1 MGLTRRLSIR
11 WRITIGSVF
20 VAAILLTFAAFIFRA
35 QIEQVQL
42 KADKKLLYDA
52 TTPYLT
58 EIKDHSDQIDPPAGE
73 QHLAVVDPD
82 ASVIVNNL
90 PDALTDRLGEL
101 TALGS
106 GSHLF
111 TTAQHEYLIVIRVVA
126 GDDGNWY
133 VVASHDQR
141 FAHSVLGNLTS
152 NVFLGAGILLVGFG
166 VASWLLTTAALRPVS
181 RMRAKAESLLA
192 TGSIDELPVGQ
203 ARDELADL
211 ATTLNSLI
219 ANVRTTAAREKQMV
233 SDASHELR
241 TPIAILRGQL
251 ELAQFNT
258 ADPQAHDRDLA
269 AARATAERISGLAT
283 SLLQLSMLEAND
295 DPTSADVAAL
305 VAEFRNSSDRARL
318 LAPEKDI
325 EFDFNG
331 DLDDGPTVRYR
342 ISELR
347 FGQVLDN
354 LLSNAVRATPSH
366 GQIRVELAQVGTDL
380 RLAVADSGPGMSPDF
395 ATVAFDRFTRPRTQ
409 RGPSDG
415 GSGLGLAIVAAIVAN
430 ASGSVR
436 LDNEPGGGLLAVV
449 TIPASSPTSD
459 FSG

>member
-11 WRITIGSVF
+11 WRITIGSVL
-20 VAAILLTFAAFIFRA
+20 VAAILLTFAAFTFRA

-58 EIKDHSDQIDPPAGE
+58 QIKDHPDQIDPPAGE

-101 TALGS
+101 TALGP

-126 GDDGNWY
+126 ADDGNWY

-141 FAHSVLGNLTS
+141 FAHSVLGDLTR

-166 VASWLLTTAALRPVS
+166 VASWLVTTAALRPVS

-192 TGSIDELPVGQ
+192 TGSINELPVGE

-219 ANVRTTAAREKQMV
+219 ANVRTTAARERQMV

-251 ELAQFNT
+251 ELAQSNT

-295 DPTSADVAAL
+295 DPTSADAAAL

-318 LAPEKDI
+318 LAPEKYI

-331 DLDDGPTVRYR
+331 DLEDGPTVHYR

-354 LLSNAVRATPSH
+354 LLSNAIRATPEH
-366 GQIRVELAQVGTDL
+366 GEIHISLAQVGTDL
-380 RLAVADSGPGMSPDF
+380 RLIVADTGPGLPPDF
-395 ATVAFDRFTRPRTQ
+395 ASVAFDRFTRPHAQ
-409 RGPSDG
+409 RGPG